1 MKELEKVIDRI
12 IYGTDMDWNMNIHH
26 FDWVPGVGLYGI
38 WRTYE
43 VTGKAEYLNFL
54 LDWAERHLEEAYV
67 QKTVNSTAPI
77 LTMME
82 LYRKT
87 GDKRYGKVCFDIAEF
102 VFTEAPITVD
112 GGLEHTVTE
121 KVDAFGDQMWA
132 DTLFMVCIFLARFG
146 KMTGEKKYTDFA
158 VKQLILHQKY
168 LWSEEDYLYY
178 HGWNGAQRNH
188 MSSVYWGRANAWII
202 YSTVEILRE
211 AGEFEGRDQVLS
223 RLERHVLGLG
233 KWQRKNGL
241 YGTIINDPDSYDE
254 LSACAGIA
262 CGIRRAADAGYID
275 RRYQEISDRTY
286 AVLMDYIDK
295 DGNVQKVSTG
305 TPVMDSPEQYKQ
317 IEQCPTLYGQGL
329 MALALAELT

>member
-102 VFTEAPITVD
+102 VFDRGTD
-112 GGLEHTVTE
+112 HGGWRIGAYCYREGGCLRRSDVGGYP
-121 KVDAFGDQMWA
+121 FYG
-132 DTLFMVCIFLARFG
+132 
-146 KMTGEKKYTDFA
+146 
-158 VKQLILHQKY
+158 
-168 LWSEEDYLYY
+168 LY
-178 HGWNGAQRNH
+178 
-188 MSSVYWGRANAWII
+188 
-202 YSTVEILRE
+202 
-211 AGEFEGRDQVLS
+211 LS
-223 RLERHVLGLG
+223 RSF
-233 KWQRKNGL
+233 W
-241 YGTIINDPDSYDE
+241 
-254 LSACAGIA
+254 
-262 CGIRRAADAGYID
+262 
-275 RRYQEISDRTY
+275 
-286 AVLMDYIDK
+286 
-295 DGNVQKVSTG
+295 
-305 TPVMDSPEQYKQ
+305 
-317 IEQCPTLYGQGL
+317 
-329 MALALAELT
+329 